1 MLQPMHEHLPRSRPG
16 ALRSRLVV
24 GPLTLTLA
32 LALLSA
38 GCGGK
43 SGGDAAVLRI
53 GTLGTT
59 ASLNMFIGGE
69 YASYKKFY
77 PTLVEWNVDTLKPEP
92 NFATRWTGSGDRRT
106 WTFHTRPNAK
116 WSDGQALTA
125 KDVAFTFNMIVRHG
139 SGPTA
144 SWFSYV
150 KDLAHADTPNPNTLV
165 LHYKTPSSGVVSN
178 LATDVPILPQHV
190 WAPVAAGDGKRLMT
204 FANEP
209 RKGRPVVSGGP
220 FMATQHKK
228 DEFELFERN
237 PQAYVTPKAAGVG
250 VKFFGN
256 PDALVTA
263 LKSGQID
270 AGYDVPP
277 TAVKTL
283 QSAGL
288 VVKSTPTII
297 YDDLAINPNPKKP
310 KHRELLDAKVRQA
323 FDAAIDRQAIVKV
336 IYLGHAQP
344 GASIITPAIGEWHDA
359 SIKAAA
365 FDPGKANRLLDAAG
379 YKRGAGGVR
388 MAQGHPMAYEVL
400 ITAESAREFEMLQT
414 QFQDIGVKL
423 TSRSLDK
430 EAFSA
435 ALSAPDNKY
444 LSYDLALTSG
454 GGGGYDPDFALKGLT
469 CSARMF
475 GSGGGYCN
483 PAYDK
488 LYARQA
494 AVGGP
499 ARVHLVHEMQGIVA
513 ADRPVLVLAY
523 QDHIDAWSKQWTG
536 FRQAIDGIFSHT
548 TAGLLTGVERAG

>member
-1 MLQPMHEHLPRSRPG
+1 MLQPMPEHLPRSRRG
-16 ALRSRLVV
+16 APRSCIVIGAV
-24 GPLTLTLA
+24 S
-32 LALLSA
+32 LALLSV

-43 SGGDAAVLRI
+43 AGGGGDDAVLRI
-53 GTLGTT
+53 GNLGTT

-69 YASYKKFY
+69 YASYKQFY
-77 PTLVEWNVDTLKPEP
+77 PTLLQTNIDTLKAEP
-92 NFATRWTGSGDRRT
+92 NFATSWTGSPDRRT

-116 WSDGQALTA
+116 WSDGQPLTA
-125 KDVAFTFNMIVRHG
+125 SDAAFTFNMIARLG

-165 LHYKTPSSGVVSN
+165 LHYKTPSAEVISN
-178 LATDVPILPQHV
+178 LGTDMPILPEHV
-190 WAPVAAGDGKRLMT
+190 WAPIAAGDGKRLMT
-204 FANEP
+204 FVNEP

-220 FMATQHKK
+220 FMASQHKK
-228 DEFELFERN
+228 DEFELFARN
-237 PQAYVTPKAAGVG
+237 PHAYAKPKSAGVG

-263 LKSGQID
+263 LKSRQID
-270 AGYDVPP
+270 AAYDVPP

-297 YDDLAINPNPKKP
+297 YDELAINPNPKKP
-310 KHRELLDAKVRQA
+310 KHRELLDPKVRQA

-344 GASIITPAIGEWHDA
+344 GASVITPAIGEWHDA
-359 SIKAAA
+359 SIEAPA
-365 FDPGKANRLLDAAG
+365 FDPATANRLLDAAG
-379 YKRGAGGVR
+379 YKRGPGGIR
-388 MAQGHPMAYEVL
+388 MAQGHAMAYEVL
-400 ITAESAREFEMLQT
+400 ISTESAREFELLQA
-414 QFQDIGVKL
+414 QFGMIGVKL
-423 TSRSLDK
+423 SSKSLDK

-435 ALSAPDNKY
+435 ALSAPQNTY
-444 LSYDLALTSG
+444 LSYDLALTTG

-475 GSGGGYCN
+475 GFGAGYCN

-499 ARVHLVHEMQGIVA
+499 ARVQLVHQMQSIVA
-513 ADRPVLVLAY
+513 TDRPVLVLAY
-523 QDHIDAWSKQWTG
+523 KDHIDAWSKQWTG

-548 TAGLLTGVERAG
+548 TAGLLTGVEHAG